1 MKFVFSFRFYVL
13 FAMGLVPLSLS
24 WNMPW
29 LRTLVFVYDALLI
42 IAAVVDHLISR
53 TLPEEFTSR
62 REFDKRFAIGD
73 PTQVK
78 LHFENLSAKSFRIK
92 VKDEFPPELDL
103 KESREAEFTL
113 APQSTAEFSYAL

>member
-1 MKFVFSFRFYVL
+1 
-13 FAMGLVPLSLS
+13 MGLVPLSLS

-53 TLPEEFTSR
+53 TLLEEFTSR

-78 LHFENLSAKSFRIK
+78 LHFENLSSKSFRIIPRPNWRPK
-92 VKDEFPPELDL
+92 
-103 KESREAEFTL
+103 
-113 APQSTAEFSYAL
+113 